1 MLPMYSPKVIGRQT
15 LPFGVFRGKL
25 AVQHVQLSGS
35 SPVGDEK
42 PLTKQTQQINTS
54 IQYKTTW
61 NQSKGPHLVPRYVYI
76 RNIQVFACNATI
88 VPCSA
93 ALGMLPHPR
102 MQP

>member
-1 MLPMYSPKVIGRQT
+1 MLPMYSPKVIGRKT
-15 LPFGVFRGKL
+15 LPFGAFRPIFRGKL

-61 NQSKGPHLVPRYVYI
+61 NLFVLYFGV
-76 RNIQVFACNATI
+76 
-88 VPCSA
+88 
-93 ALGMLPHPR
+93 
-102 MQP
+102 

>member
-1 MLPMYSPKVIGRQT
+1 MLPMYSPKVGGRQT
-15 LPFGVFRGKL
+15 LPFVAFRPIFRGKL

-61 NQSKGPHLVPRYVYI
+61 NLFVLYFGV
-76 RNIQVFACNATI
+76 
-88 VPCSA
+88 
-93 ALGMLPHPR
+93 
-102 MQP
+102 